1 MDGYNTG
8 KDGTEQV
15 RAVVHFRV
23 GWRVL
28 LKMDGPVQLGWMV
41 QSRRD
46 GWSSVGWMLQCRQEG
61 LCSGRQNG
69 WLAE

>member
-23 GWRVL
+23 GWRVQR
-28 LKMDGPVQLGWMV
+28 KMNGPVQLGWMV
-41 QSRRD
+41 QGRWD
-46 GWSSVGWMLQCRQEG
+46 G
-61 LCSGRQNG
+61 
-69 WLAE
+69 

>member
-1 MDGYNTG
+1 MDT
-8 KDGTEQV
+8 TQA

-61 LCSGRQNG
+61 
-69 WLAE
+69 